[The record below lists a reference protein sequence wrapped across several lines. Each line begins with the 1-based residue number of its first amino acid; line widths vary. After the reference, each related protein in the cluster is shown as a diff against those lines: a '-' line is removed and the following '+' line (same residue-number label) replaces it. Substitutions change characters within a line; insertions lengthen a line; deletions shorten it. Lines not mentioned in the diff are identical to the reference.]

1 MTLPH
6 LAQVLERYSAAM
18 FLRNNETT
26 RAQVLQQPNYSGL
39 VYPLCSSGGNE
50 QELVMG
56 LEPNSSSG
64 LSAEASGLET
74 KSRCGL
80 PAAMKRLLD

>member
-26 RAQVLQQPNYSGL
+26 RAQVLQQPNYSGFG
-39 VYPLCSSGGNE
+39 V
-50 QELVMG
+50 
-56 LEPNSSSG
+56 
-64 LSAEASGLET
+64 
-74 KSRCGL
+74 
-80 PAAMKRLLD
+80 PAVFFRGQRTRTCDGTGAQLFQWFKRRGFRT